1 MTSPTNHRDLIP
13 YDPVVYAEDR
23 ATVEASFWD
32 KLRRHLGRV
41 PFLDE
46 ALAAYYCARDRE
58 TPTRVKAVLMGALA
72 YFVVP
77 SDMIPDILAWA
88 GFTDDAAVLA
98 IAIQTVAPH
107 IRPRHREQARR
118 VLGQEQSDAAA
129 SEPGN
134 S

>member
-1 MTSPTNHRDLIP
+1 MTGKDLIP

-32 KLRRHLGRV
+32 KLRRNLGRV

-77 SDMIPDILAWA
+77 TDMIPDFVAWA

-107 IRPRHREQARR
+107 IKPRHRARAR
-118 VLGQEQSDAAA
+118 EALGQAQEDTE
-129 SEPGN
+129 SEHSGTA
-134 S
+134 

>member
-1 MTSPTNHRDLIP
+1 MTGKDVIP
-13 YDPVVYAEDR
+13 YDPVVYAQDR
-23 ATVEASFWD
+23 ATVEASFWH
-32 KLRRHLGRV
+32 KLRSNLGRV

-77 SDMIPDILAWA
+77 TDIIPDFVAWV

-98 IAIQTVAPH
+98 IAIQAVAPH
-107 IRPRHREQARR
+107 IKPRHRERARQM
-118 VLGQEQSDAAA
+118 LAQEQLDAEAQGSGSA
-129 SEPGN
+129 
-134 S
+134 